1 VFLHFHVLM
10 RSIGTVAVVSVL
22 LAFAGCKDSGNS
34 QAESDTTRARA
45 SGGFTPENN
54 SAAYKPGDKGSPS
67 GAQPKYFNP
76 DAGANPAAE
85 TVPPLPGK
93 PPPPPLPQQQ
103 TPTPS
108 GKAGGTLP
116 R

>member
-1 VFLHFHVLM
+1 M
-10 RSIGTVAVVSVL
+10 GTVAVVTAL
-22 LAFAGCKDSGNS
+22 LAFAPACKDSGNS
-34 QAESDTTRARA
+34 QAEGDTTRTRG

-76 DAGANPAAE
+76 DAGADPSAA

-93 PPPPPLPQQQ
+93 PPPPPPTQQQ

-108 GKAGGTLP
+108 GKAGGTLQ

>member
-1 VFLHFHVLM
+1 M
-10 RSIGTVAVVSVL
+10 RLIGTVAVVAAL
-22 LAFAGCKDSGNS
+22 LSFSACKESGS
-34 QAESDTTRARA
+34 AQAEDDVTRQRR

-54 SAAYKPGDKGSPS
+54 SAAYQPGDKGSPS
-67 GAQPKYFNP
+67 GAQPKMLNA
-76 DAGANPAAE
+76 DAGAEPGAA

-93 PPPPPLPQQQ
+93 PPPPPPPQQQ

-108 GKAGGTLP
+108 GKAGGTLQ